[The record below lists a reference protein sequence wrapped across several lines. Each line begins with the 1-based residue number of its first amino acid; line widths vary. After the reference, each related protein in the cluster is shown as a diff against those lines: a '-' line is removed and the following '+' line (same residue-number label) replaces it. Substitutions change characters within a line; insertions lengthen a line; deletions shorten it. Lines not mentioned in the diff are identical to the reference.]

1 MRIVNQWPD
10 PHCANPVNTW
20 SAIPGSVTRAK
31 NGDHW
36 EYTLPMGTSFIPE
49 RKSGCM
55 MMRLSPPSSW
65 DSIYPERADTLLV
78 ENGVCVMDTTKEE
91 SRDLVGIC
99 AAVDVKTTVLGL
111 CAVNLDEWPILR
123 KLRVLIL
130 TAETAPY

>member
-10 PHCANPVNTW
+10 PHCANKVSTW
-20 SAIPGSVTRAK
+20 SAIPGSVTIAK

-36 EYTLPMGTSFIPE
+36 EYTIPGGSSFIPV

-65 DSIYPERADTLLV
+65 DSMRPELADTLLM
-78 ENGVCVMDTTKEE
+78 ESGVRVMDTTKEA
-91 SRDLVGIC
+91 RDIIGIR
-99 AAVDVKTTVLGL
+99 ATVDVKTTVTGM
-111 CAVNLDEWPILR
+111 CAVDLDEWPILR
-123 KLRVLIL
+123 ELRVLIL

>member
-10 PHCANPVNTW
+10 PHCANQVSTW
-20 SAIPGSVTRAK
+20 SAIPGTVTIAK

-36 EYTLPMGTSFIPE
+36 EYTIPEGSSFIPD

-65 DSIYPERADTLLV
+65 DSIRPERADTLLM
-78 ENGVCVMDTTKEE
+78 ESGVCVMDTTKET
-91 SRDLVGIC
+91 RNIVGL
-99 AAVDVKTTVLGL
+99 AVSADVKTTVTGM
-111 CAVNLDEWPILR
+111 CAVSLDEWPILR